1 LDILKNNHNILN
13 INLNCNRIGIKMM
26 KEIKTQIIN
35 NKLIEKTKYLPKL
48 KEELK
53 ELEFNPMEINLL
65 KDKIISSNKEREILY
80 KKFSDEF
87 KELSSK
93 KEKELEEVKKYENNF
108 LEIQN
113 EIQFVEKKIIKIIEE
128 NNQENDS
135 LNKNM
140 KLMKDKI
147 ILIEKEIK

>member
-1 LDILKNNHNILN
+1 
-13 INLNCNRIGIKMM
+13 
-26 KEIKTQIIN
+26 
-35 NKLIEKTKYLPKL
+35 
-48 KEELK
+48 
-53 ELEFNPMEINLL
+53 MEINLL

-113 EIQFVEKKIIKIIEE
+113 EIQFVEKKNKKIKKKKISKKKLLIKKKKIQKKKKIKIF
-128 NNQENDS
+128 
-135 LNKNM
+135 NKKNSFRYIN
-140 KLMKDKI
+140 KL
-147 ILIEKEIK
+147 LR